1 MCLIL
6 HASTSALGR
15 AEGSRTSFCSRELRN
30 RHLWPVI
37 LISGYHSFN
46 DNLTLLDPIAE
57 NLGPHMKPV
66 DVTAAGFA
74 LWGQLSGF
82 LTRHNRNIQTSEGEV
97 GDRGAA
103 MMRRVG
109 GGGKQSRVVTASE
122 EMK

>member
-1 MCLIL
+1 
-6 HASTSALGR
+6 
-15 AEGSRTSFCSRELRN
+15 
-30 RHLWPVI
+30 
-37 LISGYHSFN
+37 
-46 DNLTLLDPIAE
+46 
-57 NLGPHMKPV
+57 MKPV

>member
-1 MCLIL
+1 
-6 HASTSALGR
+6 
-15 AEGSRTSFCSRELRN
+15 
-30 RHLWPVI
+30 
-37 LISGYHSFN
+37 
-46 DNLTLLDPIAE
+46 
-57 NLGPHMKPV
+57 MKPV
-66 DVTAAGFA
+66 DVIAAGFA

-109 GGGKQSRVVTASE
+109 GGKQSRVVTASE